1 MAVERVE
8 RWLREVTA
16 ALSAAGLRYAVVGG
30 NAVAA
35 WIARV
40 DPEATRATKD
50 LDILLRREDADRAS
64 SILEGLGF
72 RKESIRGWLF
82 FLDPQ
87 APSRRSGV
95 HLIWAEHRVRPS
107 YPLPTPSVDEAEQ
120 DPEGFR
126 VLTLPALVR
135 MKLTSFREIDRAH
148 LIDMWQVG
156 LIDEQVRATIPEVL
170 RSRWNEIERSAREQ
184 ELP

>member
-1 MAVERVE
+1 MAVDRVE
-8 RWLREVTA
+8 RWLQDVTA
-16 ALSAAGLRYAVVGG
+16 ALSAAGLRYAIVGG

-40 DPEATRATKD
+40 DPEATRATKGLD
-50 LDILLRREDADRAS
+50 LLLRREDADRAS

-72 RKESIRGWLF
+72 REEVIRGWLF

-87 APSRRSGV
+87 VPSRRSGV

-135 MKLTSFREIDRAH
+135 MTLTS
-148 LIDMWQVG
+148 
-156 LIDEQVRATIPEVL
+156 
-170 RSRWNEIERSAREQ
+170 SARSTGRT
-184 ELP
+184 